1 MCCQVGGISGELDVN
16 NLFRLFTYIH
26 ILGTPLADSGGMRNE
41 LFDVSEVRERI
52 QITLDGLPVLPP
64 LEYRSLPAIRCYLE
78 TLALEKQRILCSL
91 RVDDEPINLSLP
103 LVMGKKFYRVAAET
117 IPLEERSLLLLKTA
131 LQQTDQARTCVET
144 AITLVLINDGCV
156 ARELWWNLAKQ
167 LKEPVLTLSLLPDDA
182 CGPAN
187 GRASLTQLRKWQLE
201 QVAAIIKDVD
211 AACQA
216 PDTIPLSNALENR
229 VLPWLQN
236 LTELITL
243 WHETAQSAPRLRMSC
258 AAA

>member
-1 MCCQVGGISGELDVN
+1 
-16 NLFRLFTYIH
+16 
-26 ILGTPLADSGGMRNE
+26 MRNE
-41 LFDVSEVRERI
+41 SFDVSPVRERI

-64 LEYRSLPAIRCYLE
+64 SEYRSLSAIRCYLE
-78 TLALEKQRILCSL
+78 ALALEKQRILCSL
-91 RVDDEPINLSLP
+91 RVDDEPMNLALP
-103 LVMGKKFYRVAAET
+103 LVAEKGFCRISAET

-131 LQQTDQARTCVET
+131 LQQADQARTCVET
-144 AITLVLINDGCV
+144 AITLVLINDGGV

-211 AACQA
+211 AACQR
-216 PDTIPLSNALENR
+216 PDTIPLSNALESR
-229 VLPWLQN
+229 VLPWLRN

-243 WHETAQSAPRLRMSC
+243 WHETVESGPRLGLSY

>member
-1 MCCQVGGISGELDVN
+1 
-16 NLFRLFTYIH
+16 
-26 ILGTPLADSGGMRNE
+26 MRNE
-41 LFDVSEVRERI
+41 SFDAPETRERI
-52 QITLDGLPVLPP
+52 EVTLDGLPVLPP
-64 LEYRSLPAIRCYLE
+64 LQYRSLPAIRCYLE

-91 RVDDEPINLSLP
+91 SVDDEPINLALP
-103 LVMGKKFYRVAAET
+103 LVPGKDFCRVAAET
-117 IPLEERSLLLLKTA
+117 VPLEERSLILLKTA
-131 LQQTDQARTCVET
+131 LQQVDQARACVET
-144 AITLVLINDGCV
+144 AVTLVLINDVRV

-201 QVAAIIKDVD
+201 QIATLIKDVD
-211 AACQA
+211 ATCHGENG
-216 PDTIPLSNALENR
+216 ISLSNALENR

-243 WHETAQSAPRLRMSC
+243 WHETAEVGSRLGMNYAPS
-258 AAA
+258 

>member
-1 MCCQVGGISGELDVN
+1 MCDES
-16 NLFRLFTYIH
+16 
-26 ILGTPLADSGGMRNE
+26 
-41 LFDVSEVRERI
+41 FDVSAAREKI
-52 QITLDGLPVLPP
+52 EITLDGLPILPP
-64 LEYRSLPAIRCYLE
+64 VEYRSLPAIRCHLE

-91 RVDDEPINLSLP
+91 RVDDEPVNLDLP
-103 LVMGKKFYRVAAET
+103 LVMGRDFCRVAAET
-117 IPLEERSLLLLKTA
+117 VPLEERSLLLLKTA
-131 LQQTDQARTCVET
+131 LQQVDRARTCVET
-144 AITLVLINDGCV
+144 AVTLVLINDGCV

-187 GRASLTQLRKWQLE
+187 GGASLTQLRKWQLE
-201 QVAAIIKDVD
+201 QVATIIKDVD
-211 AACQA
+211 AACQG
-216 PDTIPLSNALENR
+216 PDTISLSNALENR

-243 WHETAQSAPRLRMSC
+243 WHETAQSGSRWGSGC

>member
-1 MCCQVGGISGELDVN
+1 
-16 NLFRLFTYIH
+16 
-26 ILGTPLADSGGMRNE
+26 MRNE
-41 LFDVSEVRERI
+41 SFDVSPACERI
-52 QITLDGLPVLPP
+52 KITLDGLPVLPP
-64 LEYRSLPAIRCYLE
+64 LEYHSLSAIRCYLE
-78 TLALEKQRILCSL
+78 ALALEKQRILCSL
-91 RVDDEPINLSLP
+91 FVDDEPMNLALP
-103 LVMGKKFYRVAAET
+103 MVVDKGFCRISAET

-131 LQQTDQARTCVET
+131 LQQADQARACVET
-144 AITLVLINDGCV
+144 AITLVLINDGGV

-211 AACQA
+211 AACQG
-216 PDTIPLSNALENR
+216 PDAIPLSNALENR
-229 VLPWLQN
+229 VLPWLRN

-243 WHETAQSAPRLRMSC
+243 WHETAESGSRLGINC
-258 AAA
+258 PIH

>member
-1 MCCQVGGISGELDVN
+1 M
-16 NLFRLFTYIH
+16 
-26 ILGTPLADSGGMRNE
+26 PLADSGGMRNE
-41 LFDVSEVRERI
+41 WFDVPEASERLE
-52 QITLDGLPVLPP
+52 ITLDGLPILPP
-64 LEYRSLPAIRCYLE
+64 SEYRSLPAIRCYLE

-91 RVDDEPINLSLP
+91 SVDDEALNLALP
-103 LVMGKKFYRVAAET
+103 LVISKNFCRVTAET
-117 IPLEERSLLLLKTA
+117 IALEERSLLLLKTA
-131 LQQTDQARTCVET
+131 LQQADQARTCVET

-167 LKEPVLTLSLLPDDA
+167 LKEPILTLSLLPDDT

-211 AACQA
+211 AACQR

-229 VLPWLQN
+229 VLPWLRN
-236 LTELITL
+236 LIELITL
-243 WHETAQSAPRLRMSC
+243 WHETAQVGPRWPMSR

>member
-1 MCCQVGGISGELDVN
+1 MRHEPFDISKAHAAIE
-16 NLFRLFTYIH
+16 
-26 ILGTPLADSGGMRNE
+26 
-41 LFDVSEVRERI
+41 
-52 QITLDGLPVLPP
+52 ITLDGLPVLPP
-64 LEYRSLPAIRCYLE
+64 LEFRSLSAIRCYLE
-78 TLALEKQRILCSL
+78 ALALGKQRILCSL
-91 RVDDEPINLSLP
+91 RVDDEAMNLALP
-103 LVMGKKFYRVAAET
+103 LVVEKGFCRVSAET
-117 IPLEERSLLLLKTA
+117 IPLEERTLLLLKTA
-131 LQQTDQARTCVET
+131 LQQADQARTCVET
-144 AITLVLINDGCV
+144 AITLVLINDGYV

-201 QVAAIIKDVD
+201 QVASIIKDVD

-229 VLPWLQN
+229 VLPWLRN

-243 WHETAQSAPRLRMSC
+243 WHETAQSSPRLHMSC